1 MLQDA
6 AAAQELL
13 ERERAARRLVQARV
27 EEKVLL
33 ALRSQVV
40 RTAHECCDLICSHDH
55 DRSRHCPLAHAL
67 RKGTRLLDASEE
79 SDVPRVEERF

>member
-40 RTAHECCDLICSHDH
+40 RTA
-55 DRSRHCPLAHAL
+55 R
-67 RKGTRLLDASEE
+67 T
-79 SDVPRVEERF
+79 V